1 MPIKSRVGKLCVMT
15 VAVAAASGQVWAQR
29 AGSVVL
35 GAGVLTYAPQDK
47 SSPIRFTE
55 PVQRE
60 IPGSGSDLHSA
71 TTLGLN
77 AHYFVT
83 DNWAVEGVLGIPP
96 RIKLSGEGTL
106 SGIGELGSARLY
118 GPSVLAKYFFG
129 QPSDKFRISV
139 GVGVTYVR
147 FGSVRLSSG
156 LQNALG
162 GAVGL
167 APGTSQTS
175 AEIDDRFGAV
185 FGLGANYALTDR
197 LGMTLSVSYVPM
209 KTTAKLTT
217 SAGGNVI
224 ARSQSR
230 LTLDPIVPYLYMTYK
245 F

>member
-1 MPIKSRVGKLCVMT
+1 MSITPRFCKLCAMT
-15 VAVAAASGQVWAQR
+15 VAAIAVSGQVWAQR
-29 AGSVVL
+29 AGDVVL

-60 IPGSGSDLHSA
+60 IPGSGSNLHSA

-77 AHYFVT
+77 AQYFVT
-83 DNWAVEGVLGIPP
+83 DNWAVEGVLGFPP
-96 RIKLSGEGTL
+96 RLKLTGEGTL
-106 SGIGELGSARLY
+106 SGIGELGAARLY

-129 QPSDKFRISV
+129 QPSDKFRISA
-139 GVGVTYVR
+139 GVGITYAR
-147 FGSVRLSSG
+147 FGSVRLTSG

-162 GAVGL
+162 GVLGL

-175 AEIDDRFGAV
+175 AKIDDRFGPV
-185 FGLGANYALTDR
+185 FALGANYAITDR
-197 LGMTLSVSYVPM
+197 LGLTMSVSYVPM
-209 KTTAKLTT
+209 KTTARLTT

-224 ARSQSR
+224 AKSQAS